1 MEVEKLLA
9 TLGQKQLLLET
20 QDAAYT
26 SLLGLLGL
34 VVDGKI
40 DPKRIQI
47 DQTAR
52 TWKLAE
58 VPAEQK
64 QEETDDGTG
73 CTT

>member
-9 TLGQKQLLLET
+9 TLGRKQLLLET

-34 VVDGKI
+34 VVEGKI

-58 VPAEQK
+58 VPAEPK